1 MLGREFKTNVDATNI
16 RPQLIKDII
25 HTKFTTEDVTIVAV
39 TRKGK
44 IMIRAPSLRFFL
56 N

>member
-1 MLGREFKTNVDATNI
+1 MLGREFKTNVDATNM
-16 RPQLIKDII
+16 RPQLIKII